1 MVADRLRHRPEL
13 LMPKTIR
20 KLFPLVAFAALVSA
34 IFWATSLG
42 TLPPA
47 EFTFNNGTEPKSLDP
62 AQVTGSPEG
71 RIVRALFEGL
81 YRPNPETLEPLPAMA
96 LTANPDEILSE
107 DGRIYTFPL
116 RTGAVW
122 SDGQPV
128 TAEDF
133 RWSWQRLL
141 HPETGS
147 QYHFVLSAYVV
158 NAAKYNAGIVD
169 PGDQVEIELPDRSRS
184 QQLFPRGT
192 MLYGKLLTIE
202 RPEAL
207 SLDTDSGGEASQ
219 NKRKW
224 IYTVEIDGVA
234 RRFSQQP
241 PINDAVEKCRHVL
254 LDFDQVGIRVLD
266 PYRLEVELNSPTPYF
281 LYLMQ
286 FYVTVPVNR
295 SCIEQHGYPDWIRPE
310 NIVVNGPFQ
319 IDFRR
324 LRDRIRL
331 KKNEHYWDASS
342 VQLQTV
348 DALAVESSTTGLNM
362 YLDGDVDW
370 MPSPPSE
377 VIPQLEGRRDYHSM
391 SSLSIYFYRLNV
403 TRKPFDDP
411 LVRMALSRAVDRE
424 RICKSILRAGQEPAY
439 SLVPPVLPHYSAAQA
454 PEYNLEAARRL
465 LAQAGYPGGRGLR
478 SIEIL
483 FNTSDGHRKIAE
495 AIQQDWQRLGIDVR
509 LRNLEWQTYLSTTR
523 KMDYD
528 VARAGWIGDYPDP
541 NTFLDLFVTDGVQNE
556 TGWGNREFDQL
567 IENATRESNPEKRM
581 QILHRAEEII
591 MGELP
596 VMPLYFYV
604 STNLVKPYVRGFFS
618 NSQDLHPLI
627 SISIDQAARKR
638 DRQRKDGT

>member
-1 MVADRLRHRPEL
+1 
-13 LMPKTIR
+13 
-20 KLFPLVAFAALVSA
+20 
-34 IFWATSLG
+34 
-42 TLPPA
+42 
-47 EFTFNNGTEPKSLDP
+47 
-62 AQVTGSPEG
+62 
-71 RIVRALFEGL
+71 
-81 YRPNPETLEPLPAMA
+81 
-96 LTANPDEILSE
+96 
-107 DGRIYTFPL
+107 
-116 RTGAVW
+116 
-122 SDGQPV
+122 
-128 TAEDF
+128 
-133 RWSWQRLL
+133 
-141 HPETGS
+141 
-147 QYHFVLSAYVV
+147 
-158 NAAKYNAGIVD
+158 
-169 PGDQVEIELPDRSRS
+169 
-184 QQLFPRGT
+184 

-324 LRDRIRL
+324 LRDRVRL

>member
-96 LTANPDEILSE
+96 LTANPDEILSK
-107 DGRIYTFPL
+107 DGRVYTFPL

-324 LRDRIRL
+324 LRDRVRL

>member
-1 MVADRLRHRPEL
+1 
-13 LMPKTIR
+13 MPQTIR
-20 KLFPLVAFAALVSA
+20 KLFPPAAFVALIGA

-47 EFTFNNGTEPKSLDP
+47 EFTFNNGTEIKSLDP

-81 YRPNPETLEPLPAMA
+81 YSPDAKTLEPRPAMA
-96 LTANPDEILSE
+96 LTADPKEILTE
-107 DGRIYTFPL
+107 QGKIYTFPL
-116 RTGAVW
+116 RRDAVW
-122 SDGQPV
+122 SDGKPV

-169 PGDQVEIELPDRSRS
+169 PGDQVEIELPNRPRL
-184 QQLFPRGT
+184 QQLFPRGK
-192 MLYGKLLTIE
+192 MLHGKLLEIE
-202 RPEAL
+202 RPDA
-207 SLDTDSGGEASQ
+207 SGVSEIQTGNEKSES
-219 NKRKW
+219 KREW
-224 IYTVEIDGVA
+224 IYTVQVDGVK
-234 RRFSQQP
+234 RRFSQHP
-241 PINDAVEKCRHVL
+241 PPGQAVEKCLHL
-254 LDFDQVGIRVLD
+254 LLNFNQVGIRVLE
-266 PYRLEVELNSPTPYF
+266 PYRLQVELKSPTPYF

-295 SCIEQHGYPDWIRPE
+295 TCIERFGYPDWIRPE

-331 KKNEHYWDASS
+331 KKNDRYWNASA

-348 DALAVESSTTGLNM
+348 DALAVESSSTGLNM
-362 YLDGDVDW
+362 YLVGDVDW
-370 MPSPPSE
+370 LPSPPSE
-377 VIPQLEGRRDYHSM
+377 VIPHLEGRRDYHSI

-403 TRKPFDDP
+403 TRKPFDNP
-411 LVRMALSRAVDRE
+411 LVRMALSRAIDRK
-424 RICKSILRAGQEPAY
+424 RICKAILRAGQEPAY
-439 SLVPPVLPHYSAAQA
+439 SLVPPVLLHYPAAQS
-454 PEYNLEAARRL
+454 PQYNLKAARRL

-495 AIQQDWQRLGIDVR
+495 AIQQDWQRLGVDVR

-523 KMDYD
+523 KMEYD

-541 NTFLDLFVTDGVQNE
+541 NTFLDLFVTGGVQNE
-556 TGWGNREFDQL
+556 TGWGNRAFDQL
-567 IENATRESNPEKRM
+567 IDQATQEADPDKRM
-581 QILHRAEEII
+581 QILHQAEEII

-596 VMPLYFYV
+596 VLPIYFYV

-618 NSQDLHPLI
+618 NSQDLHPLT
-627 SISIDQAARKR
+627 SISIDKVEQKK
-638 DRQRKDGT
+638 DRSRRDGT

>member
-324 LRDRIRL
+324 LRDRVRL

>member
-1 MVADRLRHRPEL
+1 
-13 LMPKTIR
+13 MPKLIR
-20 KLFPLVAFAALVSA
+20 KLFPVAAFLALTSA

-81 YRPNPETLEPLPAMA
+81 YRPDPRTLEPLPAMA
-96 LTANPDEILSE
+96 LTANTDEILSA
-107 DGRIYTFPL
+107 DGKTYNFPL
-116 RTGAVW
+116 RRDAIWT
-122 SDGQPV
+122 DGTPV

-158 NAAKYNAGIVD
+158 NAAKYNSGSVD
-169 PGDQVEIELPDRSRS
+169 PGDQVEIELPTRKKSR
-184 QQLFPRGT
+184 QMYPRGQ
-192 MLYGKLLTIE
+192 MLYGTLLEIE
-202 RPEAL
+202 RPQDEPAAGNDEL
-207 SLDTDSGGEASQ
+207 TESKKG
-219 NKRKW
+219 W
-224 IYTVEIDGVA
+224 IYTVNVDGA
-234 RRFSQQP
+234 KRKFSQQP
-241 PINDAVEKCRHVL
+241 PPGGHVEKCLHL
-254 LDFDQVGIRVLD
+254 LLNFDQVGIRVID
-266 PYRLEVELNSPTPYF
+266 PYRLEVELQSPTPYF

-295 SCIEQHGYPDWIRPE
+295 SCIEEHGYPNWIRPK

-331 KKNEHYWDASS
+331 KKNRLYWDASS
-342 VQLQTV
+342 VALQTV

-362 YLDGDVDW
+362 YLAGDIDW
-370 MPSPPSE
+370 MRSPPSE
-377 VIPQLEGRRDYHSM
+377 VIPQLQGRPDYHAM

-403 TRKPFDDP
+403 TRAPFDNP
-411 LVRMALSRAVDRE
+411 LVRMALSRAIDRE
-424 RICKSILRAGQEPAY
+424 RICNAILRAGQQPAY
-439 SLVPPVLPHYSAAQA
+439 SLVPPVLPHYAASHA
-454 PEYNLEAARRL
+454 PDYNLEAARRL
-465 LAQAGYPGGRGLR
+465 LAEAGYPDGHGLR

-483 FNTSDGHRKIAE
+483 FNTSDSHRKIAE
-495 AIQQDWQRLGIDVR
+495 AIQQDWQRLGVDVR

-523 KMDYD
+523 KMEYD

-541 NTFLDLFVTDGVQNE
+541 NTFLDLFVTGGVQNE
-556 TGWGNREFDQL
+556 TGWGNRMFDQL
-567 IENATRESNPEKRM
+567 IDRAAGESNPERRM

-591 MGELP
+591 MGEMP
-596 VMPLYFYV
+596 VIPIYFYV

-618 NSQDLHPLI
+618 NSQDLHPLNE
-627 SISIDQAARKR
+627 ISIDKSESSEKPLRE
-638 DRQRKDGT
+638 DGT

>member
-1 MVADRLRHRPEL
+1 
-13 LMPKTIR
+13 MPKLIR
-20 KLFPLVAFAALVSA
+20 KLFPLAAFVALLTAV
-34 IFWATSLG
+34 FWATSLG

-47 EFTFNNGTEPKSLDP
+47 EFTFNNGTETKSLDP

-81 YRPNPETLEPLPAMA
+81 YRPDPRTLEPLPAMA
-96 LTANPDEILSE
+96 MTAKPDEILSP
-107 DGRIYTFPL
+107 DGKVYTFPL
-116 RTGAVW
+116 RRDAVW
-122 SDGQPV
+122 SNGMPV

-158 NAAKYNAGIVD
+158 NAAKYNAGLVD
-169 PGDQVEIELPDRSRS
+169 PGDQVEIELPTRTKS
-184 QQLFPRGT
+184 QQLFPRGE
-192 MLYGKLLTIE
+192 MLYGTLLEIE
-202 RPEAL
+202 RPADDRAAL
-207 SLDTDSGGEASQ
+207 GDDKQPEMKS
-219 NKRKW
+219 NW
-224 IYTVEIDGVA
+224 IYTVNVDGA
-234 RRFSQQP
+234 KRKFSQSP
-241 PINDAVEKCRHVL
+241 PPGGNVEKCLHL
-254 LDFDQVGIRVLD
+254 LLNFDEVGIRAID
-266 PYRLEVELNSPTPYF
+266 PYHLEVILKSPTPYF

-295 SCIEQHGYPDWIRPE
+295 SCIEEHGYPDWIRPE

-331 KKNEHYWDASS
+331 KKNDSYWDAAS
-342 VQLQTV
+342 VNLQTV
-348 DALAVESSTTGLNM
+348 DALAIESSTTGLNM

-377 VIPQLEGRRDYHSM
+377 VIPQLQGRPDYHAM

-403 TRKPFDDP
+403 TRKPFDNP
-411 LVRMALSRAVDRE
+411 LVRMALSRAIDRE
-424 RICKSILRAGQEPAY
+424 RICNSILRAGQQPAY
-439 SLVPPVLPHYSAAQA
+439 SLVPPVLPKYDAARA

-465 LAQAGYPGGRGLR
+465 LAEAGYPDGRGLR

-523 KMDYD
+523 KMEYD

-556 TGWGNREFDQL
+556 TGWGNQAFDQL
-567 IENATRESNPEKRM
+567 IDQATREGDPERRM
-581 QILHRAEEII
+581 RILHQAEEII
-591 MGELP
+591 MGDLP
-596 VMPLYFYV
+596 VMPIYFYV
-604 STNLVKPYVRGFFS
+604 STNLVKPHVRGFYS
-618 NSQDLHPLI
+618 NSQDLHPLTTI
-627 SISIDQAARKR
+627 SIEKSQSSK
-638 DRQRKDGT
+638 DRVGEDGG

>member
-81 YRPNPETLEPLPAMA
+81 YRPDPETLEPLPAMA
-96 LTANPDEILSE
+96 LTANPDEILSK
-107 DGRIYTFPL
+107 DGRVYTFPL

>member
-1 MVADRLRHRPEL
+1 
-13 LMPKTIR
+13 MPQTIR
-20 KLFPLVAFAALVSA
+20 KFFLPTALVTLLGA
-34 IFWATSLG
+34 VLWATSLG
-42 TLPPA
+42 TLSPA
-47 EFTFNNGTEPKSLDP
+47 EFTFNNGTEVKSLDP

-81 YRPNPETLEPLPAMA
+81 YQPDAKTLEPQPAMA
-96 LTANPDEILSE
+96 LSADPSEILS
-107 DGRIYTFPL
+107 DQGKLYTFPL
-116 RTGAVW
+116 RKNALW
-122 SDGQPV
+122 SDGTLV

-158 NAAKYNAGIVD
+158 NADKYNAGIVE
-169 PGDQVEIELPDRSRS
+169 PGDQVEIEMPDRPQT

-192 MLYGKLLTIE
+192 MLHGKLIKID
-202 RPEAL
+202 RPAT
-207 SLDTDSGGEASQ
+207 SSTTGKQSGESGAD
-219 NKRKW
+219 RKQEW
-224 IYTVEIDGVA
+224 IYTVQIDGVA
-234 RRFSQQP
+234 RKFSQRP
-241 PINDAVEKCRHVL
+241 PPGLGVEKCRHLL
-254 LDFDQVGIRVLD
+254 LDFGEVGIRALG
-266 PYRLEVELNSPTPYF
+266 PHQLQVELKSPTPYF

-295 SCIEQHGYPDWIRPE
+295 RCIERFGYPNWIRPE

-331 KKNEHYWDASS
+331 KKNTLYWNASA

-370 MPSPPSE
+370 LPSPPSE
-377 VIPQLEGRRDYHSM
+377 VIPRLEGRADYHSI
-391 SSLSIYFYRLNV
+391 SSLSIYFYRVNT
-403 TRKPFDDP
+403 TRKPFDNP
-411 LVRMALSRAVDRE
+411 LVRMALSRAIDRQ
-424 RICKSILRAGQEPAY
+424 RICRAILRAGQEPAY
-439 SLVPPVLPHYSAAQA
+439 SLVPPVLPRYRAAEA
-454 PEYNLEAARRL
+454 KSYDLEAAKRL
-465 LAQAGYPGGRGLR
+465 LAQAGYPNGRGLR

-495 AIQQDWQRLGIDVR
+495 AIQQDWQRLGVDVR

-541 NTFLDLFVTDGVQNE
+541 NTFLDLFVTGGVQNE
-556 TGWGNREFDQL
+556 TGWGNHTFDQL
-567 IENATRESNPEKRM
+567 IDRATEEPDAKKRM
-581 QILHRAEEII
+581 LILHQAEEII

-596 VMPLYFYV
+596 VFPIYFYV
-604 STNLVKPYVRGFFS
+604 STNLVKPYVKGFFS
-618 NSQDLHPLI
+618 NTQDLHPLTA
-627 SISIDQAARKR
+627 ISIDPQQKKDRTRR
-638 DRQRKDGT
+638 DGA

>member
-81 YRPNPETLEPLPAMA
+81 YRPDPETLEPLPAMA
-96 LTANPDEILSE
+96 LTANPDEILSK
-107 DGRIYTFPL
+107 DGRVYTFPL

-324 LRDRIRL
+324 LRDRVRL

>member
-1 MVADRLRHRPEL
+1 
-13 LMPKTIR
+13 MPKTIR

>member
-1 MVADRLRHRPEL
+1 
-13 LMPKTIR
+13 MPKIIR
-20 KLFPLVAFAALVSA
+20 KLFPLAAFVAVVGA

-81 YRPNPETLEPLPAMA
+81 YRPDPETLEPLPAMA
-96 LTANPDEILSE
+96 LTANPDEILSK

-116 RTGAVW
+116 RSGAVW
-122 SDGQPV
+122 SDGNPV

-147 QYHFVLSAYVV
+147 QYHFVLSAYVL
-158 NAAKYNAGIVD
+158 NAAKYHAGIVD
-169 PGDQVEIELPDRSRS
+169 PGDPVEIELPTRSRS
-184 QQLFPRGT
+184 QQLFPRGK
-192 MLYGKLLTIE
+192 MLYGKLLEIE
-202 RPEAL
+202 RPNQ
-207 SLDTDSGGEASQ
+207 SGVAIEGES
-219 NKRKW
+219 NESESKRKW
-224 IYTVEIDGVA
+224 IYTVEVDGA
-234 RRFSQQP
+234 KRRFSQQP
-241 PINDAVEKCRHVL
+241 PPSQNIEKCLHL
-254 LDFDQVGIRVLD
+254 LLNFDQVGIRALH
-266 PYRLEVELNSPTPYF
+266 PYRLEVELKSPTPYF

-295 SCIEQHGYPDWIRPE
+295 SCIEQYGYPDWIRPE

-331 KKNEHYWDASS
+331 KKNALYWDAAS
-342 VQLQTV
+342 VDLQTV

-377 VIPQLEGRRDYHSM
+377 VIPRLEGRRDYHSM
-391 SSLSIYFYRLNV
+391 SSLSIYFYRFNV
-403 TRKPFDDP
+403 TREPFDNP

-424 RICKSILRAGQEPAY
+424 RICKAILRAGQEPAY
-439 SLVPPVLPHYSAAQA
+439 SLVPPVLPHYAAAKA
-454 PEYNLEAARRL
+454 PDYNLEAARRL
-465 LAQAGYPGGRGLR
+465 LAQAGYPDGRGLR

-495 AIQQDWQRLGIDVR
+495 AIQQDWQRLGVDVR

-523 KMDYD
+523 KMEYD

-541 NTFLDLFVTDGVQNE
+541 NTFLDLFVTGGVQNE
-556 TGWGNREFDQL
+556 TGWGNSDFDQL
-567 IENATRESNPEKRM
+567 IDRATRESNPEKRM
-581 QILHRAEEII
+581 RILHQAEEII
-591 MGELP
+591 MGEIP

-618 NSQDLHPLI
+618 NSQDLHPLTNI
-627 SISIDQAARKR
+627 SVDKSGEKE
-638 DRQRKDGT
+638 DRRGEDGA

>member
-1 MVADRLRHRPEL
+1 
-13 LMPKTIR
+13 MPKLIR
-20 KLFPLVAFAALVSA
+20 KLFPLAALVA
-34 IFWATSLG
+34 LVIAVFWATSLG

-81 YRPNPETLEPLPAMA
+81 YRPDPRTLEPLPAIA
-96 LTANPDEILSE
+96 LTAKSDQILSA
-107 DGRIYTFPL
+107 DGKIYTFPL
-116 RTGAVW
+116 RRDAVW
-122 SDGQPV
+122 SDGTPV

-158 NAAKYNAGIVD
+158 NAAKYNAGLVD
-169 PGDQVEIELPDRSRS
+169 PGDQVEIELPTRTKS
-184 QQLFPRGT
+184 QQLFPRGE
-192 MLYGKLLTIE
+192 MLYGTLLEIE
-202 RPEAL
+202 RPA
-207 SLDTDSGGEASQ
+207 DDRATVGEGKQ
-219 NKRKW
+219 PETKRSW
-224 IYTVEIDGVA
+224 IYTVNVDGTK
-234 RRFSQQP
+234 RKFSQDP
-241 PINDAVEKCRHVL
+241 PPDGDVEKCLHL
-254 LDFDQVGIRVLD
+254 LLNFDQVGIRVID
-266 PYRLEVELNSPTPYF
+266 PYRLEVKLKSPTPYF

-295 SCIEQHGYPDWIRPE
+295 SCIEEHGYPDWIRPE

-331 KKNEHYWDASS
+331 KKNNRYWDAGS
-342 VQLQTV
+342 VDLQTV
-348 DALAVESSTTGLNM
+348 DALAIESSTTGLNM

-377 VIPQLEGRRDYHSM
+377 VIPQLQSRPDYHAM

-403 TRKPFDDP
+403 TRKPFDNP
-411 LVRMALSRAVDRE
+411 LVRMALSRAIDRE
-424 RICKSILRAGQEPAY
+424 RICNSILRAGQQPAY
-439 SLVPPVLPHYSAAQA
+439 SLVPPVLPNYAAARA

-465 LAQAGYPGGRGLR
+465 LAEAGYPDGRGLR

-495 AIQQDWQRLGIDVR
+495 AIQQDWQRLGVDVR

-523 KMDYD
+523 KMEYD

-541 NTFLDLFVTDGVQNE
+541 NTFLDLFLTDGVQNE
-556 TGWGNREFDQL
+556 TGWGNQAFDRL
-567 IENATRESNPEKRM
+567 IDQATREGNPERRM
-581 QILHRAEEII
+581 QILHQAEEII

-596 VMPLYFYV
+596 VMPIYFYV
-604 STNLVKPYVRGFFS
+604 STNLVKPYVRGFYS
-618 NSQDLHPLI
+618 NSQDLHPLSTI
-627 SISIDQAARKR
+627 SVEKSQSSE
-638 DRQRKDGT
+638 DRVGDDGG